1 MATSSKLSPESAAI
15 VNIGKI
21 VSGDFNR
28 GVIDGSSI
36 LIENGKISAIGEPGE
51 IEAKQAGKIIDANGM
66 VVCPGFIDPHVHVS
80 FDDYAPMQRAV
91 GFMEE
96 SLLWGT
102 TTLISEG
109 EQGSGLP
116 RFYDFDPVGVKL
128 TAMLAKRVY
137 DNFRPGGALKV
148 HAGAIVLAR
157 GLTEGDFKEMAE
169 AGIWLVGEIG
179 GGGLAVVDEVLPM
192 VDWARKYKMLVSV
205 HYGPR
210 LIPGATTMSTD
221 AVLRINPDKVAHANG
236 GTTAGSLEQTR
247 DLIEKSRMALELVTY
262 GNPKMKHQIV
272 QILKKRNELGRLILG
287 SDCPT
292 GQGYMPTAM
301 QRGIITISSIDDVP
315 AEKVIAMATGNTA
328 DLYHLNTGK
337 IEVGRDA
344 DIIIIDKPPGSSGE
358 DALDAIQLGDTFGT
372 AMIMVDGQP
381 VGLRGRDTRPITKNI
396 KINGVD
402 YWTSDI
408 NEYLFDPPRL
418 HYRSLPGNLQ
428 H

>member
-1 MATSSKLSPESAAI
+1 VAVVNAA
-15 VNIGKI
+15 KI
-21 VSGDFNR
+21 VSGDFYK
-28 GVIDGSSI
+28 GVINGTSI
-36 LIENGKISAIGEPGE
+36 LIRNGIISAIGEPEE
-51 IEAKQAGKIIDANGM
+51 IGVRQAEQVIDANGM

-91 GFMEE
+91 GFMQE

-137 DNFRPGGALKV
+137 EKFRPGGALKV
-148 HAGAIVLAR
+148 HAGALVLAR
-157 GLTEGDFKEMAE
+157 GLTERDFKEMAE

-179 GGGLAVVDEVLPM
+179 GGGLAVLEEVLPM
-192 VDWARKYKMLVSV
+192 VEWARKYKMLVSV

-221 AVLRINPDKVAHANG
+221 AVLKINPDKVAHVNG
-236 GTTAGSLEQTR
+236 GTTAATLEQTQN
-247 DLIEKSRMALELVTY
+247 LIEKSRAALEITTY
-262 GNPKMKHQIV
+262 GNPKMKHEIV
-272 QILKKRNELGRLILG
+272 RILKKRNELARVVLG

-301 QRGIITISSIDDVP
+301 QRGVVTISSIDDMP
-315 AEKVIAMATGNTA
+315 AERVIAMATGNTA
-328 DLYHLNTGK
+328 DLYRLNTGK
-337 IEVGRDA
+337 IEIGREA
-344 DIIIIDKPPGSSGE
+344 DMIIVDKPPGSSGA
-358 DALDAIQLGDTFGT
+358 DALEAIEIGDTIGT
-372 AMIMVDGQP
+372 AMVMVDGKV
-381 VGLRGRDTRPITKNI
+381 VGIRGRDSRPTTRNI
-396 KINGVD
+396 KINGLE
-402 YWTSDI
+402 YSASDI

-418 HYRSLPGNLQ
+418 YYRSLPSNLQ
-428 H
+428 QMQSGN

>member
-1 MATSSKLSPESAAI
+1 MSTESVAI

-21 VSGDFNR
+21 VSGDFNK

-36 LIENGKISAIGEPGE
+36 LMKNGKISAIGEPGE
-51 IEAKQAGKIIDANGM
+51 IDAKQAEKIIDANGM
-66 VVCPGFIDPHVHVS
+66 VVCPGLIDPHVHVS

-116 RFYDFDPVGVKL
+116 RFYDFDPIGVKL

-137 DNFRPGGALKV
+137 DKFRPGGALKV

-157 GLTEGDFKEMAE
+157 GLTEDDFKEMAE

-221 AVLRINPDKVAHANG
+221 AVLRINPDKVAHTNG
-236 GTTAGSLEQTR
+236 GTTAGSLEQTK
-247 DLIEKSRMALELVTY
+247 DLIEKSRMVLELVTY

-272 QILKKRNELGRLILG
+272 QILKKRNE
-287 SDCPT
+287 
-292 GQGYMPTAM
+292 
-301 QRGIITISSIDDVP
+301 
-315 AEKVIAMATGNTA
+315 
-328 DLYHLNTGK
+328 
-337 IEVGRDA
+337 
-344 DIIIIDKPPGSSGE
+344 
-358 DALDAIQLGDTFGT
+358 
-372 AMIMVDGQP
+372 
-381 VGLRGRDTRPITKNI
+381 
-396 KINGVD
+396 
-402 YWTSDI
+402 
-408 NEYLFDPPRL
+408 
-418 HYRSLPGNLQ
+418 
-428 H
+428 